1 MPIGNNIDGVWRPC
15 WTNYVKIDGVWRD
28 TDSWAKINNVWRE
41 THRYEITADDI
52 LGFRMVYVR
61 SDDIR
66 HPDHP
71 DLGFNDAIP
80 RVVIASGKSP
90 SSMDLEPKGILFR
103 YDRDRFKEEGTVV
116 YKGKLYAV
124 LLDDQLV
131 DVCATLDPSTM
142 EDKVNTGIPEL
153 DVAWI
158 TQRMSNVDIKIDGY
172 IRYEAEGYNFC
183 GWNRFF
189 STEDFISREGFPNKD
204 LKQETKL
211 IDDYKLYPPAVR
223 SESFSDSCIIG
234 IAREIDQTEDNMVGS
249 HGSLSQDIHMITV
262 NGQEKPFVVEIYH

>member
-1 MPIGNNIDGVWRPC
+1 MPIWNNIDGVWRPC

-28 TDSWAKINNVWRE
+28 ADSWAKINGVWRE

-61 SDDIR
+61 SDMIR

-71 DLGFNDAIP
+71 DLGFNDEIP
-80 RVVIASGKSP
+80 RVVTASGESP
-90 SSMDLEPKGILFR
+90 MSMDLRPKGILFQYER
-103 YDRDRFKEEGTVV
+103 GRWKEEGTIV

-131 DVCATLDPSTM
+131 DVCGSLDPASP
-142 EDKVNTGIPEL
+142 EDRVHTGVPEH

-158 TQRMSNVDIKIDGY
+158 TQRMQNVDIQVDGY
-172 IRYEAEGYNFC
+172 VRYEAVGYNFC

-189 STEDFISREGFPNKD
+189 SKEDFISREGFPNKD
-204 LKQETKL
+204 LKQDTKL
-211 IDDYKLYPPAVR
+211 VEDYKLYPPISR
-223 SESFSDSCIIG
+223 SETFDDSCIIG
-234 IAREIDQTEDNMVGS
+234 IAREVDQTENNMVGS

-262 NGQEKPFVVEIYH
+262 NGQEKPFTVEIYH